1 MSSVSKR
8 GAGGPGAGGASGA
21 GGGAGSGLAPPVLL
35 ISVCTPMEADIIV
48 GRLRSAGIDTYVRH
62 EALSVVYGLTVD
74 GAGQQDIMVRPEDLE
89 DAQHAVEQLP

>member
-1 MSSVSKR
+1 MSSVYEGDS
-8 GAGGPGAGGASGA
+8 S
-21 GGGAGSGLAPPVLL
+21 PPVLL
-35 ISVCTPMEADIIV
+35 VTVCTPMEADIIV

-89 DAQHAVEQLP
+89 EAKFALELMP